1 MHPLVRDKDGKKMSK
16 SLGNVIDPLHIIHG
30 VSLKEMLQILKSSNL
45 DKSEIK
51 RAEKSLKKDFPNGI
65 DALGADSLRFALAS
79 YLKQGR
85 QINIDIQRVVT
96 ARQFC
101 NKIWHASRYVISNV
115 DLHSDYSN
123 GDDVPL
129 VASSLQPTNL
139 ENQWILNRLH
149 ETIEK
154 CEEGFSSYNFALTT
168 DALRSFFI
176 NDFCDVYL
184 ELTKKYLNPDAQTED
199 LGVDPALK
207 LETQLVLKY
216 VLDASLRLLHPI
228 LPFITE
234 DLFEALNGIGD
245 GDRQKQRSIMMSPF
259 PSTTDLAVFQST
271 QVRTEM
277 ETVLQCVHG
286 LRSLRSTMLSL
297 GVQRASL
304 QFSLL
309 ISADTEDEILTDD
322 HLNIVKFLSRISDLR
337 VSQNANDHVD
347 STGIEGNGSL
357 QFVVDDNLTLGVS
370 IDTAAGPVK
379 ENLAKEMK
387 LLAKR
392 EKKIRKQIS
401 SFNARMSLEEYH
413 VKVPEH
419 VQRKDRKKLD
429 ELKVKLMDVEK
440 ALETLNSLTGAS

>member
-1 MHPLVRDKDGKKMSK
+1 MKF
-16 SLGNVIDPLHIIHG
+16 
-30 VSLKEMLQILKSSNL
+30 Q
-45 DKSEIK
+45 
-51 RAEKSLKKDFPNGI
+51 DFP
-65 DALGADSLRFALAS
+65 
-79 YLKQGR
+79 
-85 QINIDIQRVVT
+85 
-96 ARQFC
+96 
-101 NKIWHASRYVISNV
+101 
-115 DLHSDYSN
+115 
-123 GDDVPL
+123 
-129 VASSLQPTNL
+129 
-139 ENQWILNRLH
+139 
-149 ETIEK
+149 
-154 CEEGFSSYNFALTT
+154 
-168 DALRSFFI
+168 
-176 NDFCDVYL
+176 
-184 ELTKKYLNPDAQTED
+184 
-199 LGVDPALK
+199 
-207 LETQLVLKY
+207 
-216 VLDASLRLLHPI
+216 RLLHPI

-234 DLFEALNGIGD
+234 DLFEALNGSGD

-259 PSTTDLAVFQST
+259 PSTTELAVFQST
-271 QVRTEM
+271 QVKTEM

-337 VSQNANDHVD
+337 VSQNANNHVD

-401 SFNARMSLEEYH
+401 SFDVRMSLEEYA
-413 VKVPEH
+413 VKVPQH
-419 VQRKDRKKLD
+419 VRRKDR
-429 ELKVKLMDVEK
+429 
-440 ALETLNSLTGAS
+440 ARQHI